1 MNDLGIELFLILNL
15 VPILCE
21 DSKKKKIM
29 ELKRKSTTTGV
40 LTPH

>member
-21 DSKKKKIM
+21 DSKKKKNYGA
-29 ELKRKSTTTGV
+29 EA
-40 LTPH
+40 